1 MIFSIQYS
9 YIHDEIYFQIIHI
22 FSNIVNSTFKFF
34 MGRKQIGIY
43 IDFVSSIHD
52 KLYYNNNLSADL
64 WIFLWTKPYY
74 LQIMTV
80 LYISWYFLY
89 FQLFSCFTL
98 LLRISSE
105 VLNRS
110 RGSGPSCYISDS
122 FNDPSQLCLM

>member
-1 MIFSIQYS
+1 MIFSIEYS

-22 FSNIVNSTFKFF
+22 FSNIVNSTFQFF

-64 WIFLWTKPYY
+64 WIFLWAKPYY

-122 FNDPSQLCLM
+122 FNHPSQLCLM

>member
-9 YIHDEIYFQIIHI
+9 YIHDEISFQIIHI